1 MKTKKKFKILEDEI
15 EDKTENDEKI
25 KKEKEKL
32 QDELQKKL
40 QQELLDK
47 YVEQL
52 DSTELQAIEI
62 AKRILQSSF
71 CLEKSIGYLE
81 FQKSKD

>member
-1 MKTKKKFKILEDEI
+1 MKTKKFKILEDEI

-25 KKEKEKL
+25 KKEKQEEL
-32 QDELQKKL
+32 QDELQKNL
-40 QQELLDK
+40 QQKLLDK

-81 FQKSKD
+81 FQKSKN

>member
-15 EDKTENDEKI
+15 ENDEKI
-25 KKEKEKL
+25 KKE
-32 QDELQKKL
+32 ELQKNL
-40 QQELLDK
+40 QQELLNK

-52 DSTELQAIEI
+52 DSTELEAIEI

-81 FQKSKD
+81 FQKLKD

>member
-1 MKTKKKFKILEDEI
+1 MKTKKKFKILEDKI
-15 EDKTENDEKI
+15 ENDEKI
-25 KKEKEKL
+25 KKE
-32 QDELQKKL
+32 ELQKNL

>member
-1 MKTKKKFKILEDEI
+1 MKTKIKFKILEDEI
-15 EDKTENDEKI
+15 QDKTENDEKI
-25 KKEKEKL
+25 EKEKL

-47 YVEQL
+47 YVKQL
-52 DSTELQAIEI
+52 DSTELKAIEI

>member
-25 KKEKEKL
+25 KKE
-32 QDELQKKL
+32 ELQKNL
-40 QQELLDK
+40 QQELLNK

-52 DSTELQAIEI
+52 DSTELEAIEI

>member
-1 MKTKKKFKILEDEI
+1 MKTKKKFKILEDKI

-25 KKEKEKL
+25 KKE
-32 QDELQKKL
+32 ELQKNL